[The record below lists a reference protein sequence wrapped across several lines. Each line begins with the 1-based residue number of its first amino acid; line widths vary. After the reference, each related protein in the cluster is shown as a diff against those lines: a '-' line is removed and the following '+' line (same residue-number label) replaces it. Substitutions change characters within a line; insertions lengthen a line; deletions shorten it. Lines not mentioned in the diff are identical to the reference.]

1 MINDTHDVVE
11 LTKLEDDLWLLEQQA
26 KCVISGLGRS
36 STDLAK
42 RIEMLQQASALYA
55 EIRRIR
61 EKVHELRHA
70 Q

>member
-1 MINDTHDVVE
+1 MNDTHDLVE
-11 LTKLEDDLWLLEQQA
+11 LTELEDALFLLEHQA
-26 KCVISGLGRS
+26 KCVISGVGRS

-42 RIEMLQQASALYA
+42 RVEILQQSSALYA

-61 EKVHELRHA
+61 EKVHKLRHT

>member
-1 MINDTHDVVE
+1 MNNTHDLVE
-11 LTKLEDDLWLLEQQA
+11 LTELEDDLLLLEQQA

-42 RIEMLQQASALYA
+42 RVEILQQASALYA

-61 EKVHELRHA
+61 ETVHKLRHT